1 MCSLEGEKV
10 HERSS
15 NRINLLV
22 SSMTKFYT
30 VMSAAFLLLA
40 LSSPQNDGCQNTST
54 LLFASAA
61 YTESMPSSQQQRS
74 FSTKSIVD
82 RPLAPPFPNGSC
94 GGTII
99 TLPRDLYGRQIRSDN
114 NLPFLNFN
122 LESSF
127 GNLVLPPRD
136 VKVWLPK
143 EYHLPEY
150 RYHNFPVL

>member
-1 MCSLEGEKV
+1 
-10 HERSS
+10 
-15 NRINLLV
+15 
-22 SSMTKFYT
+22 MTKFYT

>member
-1 MCSLEGEKV
+1 
-10 HERSS
+10 
-15 NRINLLV
+15 
-22 SSMTKFYT
+22 MTKFYT

-150 RYHNFPVL
+150 PYHNFPVL

>member
-1 MCSLEGEKV
+1 
-10 HERSS
+10 
-15 NRINLLV
+15 
-22 SSMTKFYT
+22 MTKFYT
-30 VMSAAFLLLA
+30 VMSASFLLLA

>member
-1 MCSLEGEKV
+1 
-10 HERSS
+10 
-15 NRINLLV
+15 
-22 SSMTKFYT
+22 MTKFYT
-30 VMSAAFLLLA
+30 VMSASFLLLA

-54 LLFASAA
+54 LLFGSAA

>member
-1 MCSLEGEKV
+1 
-10 HERSS
+10 
-15 NRINLLV
+15 
-22 SSMTKFYT
+22 MTKIYA
-30 VMSAAFLLLA
+30 VMAVAWLS
-40 LSSPQNDGCQNTST
+40 LSSHHNDGCHHDQQNTST

-61 YTESMPSSQQQRS
+61 YTSESMPSSQQRS
-74 FSTKSIVD
+74 FSTKTISHVD

-94 GGTII
+94 GGTVI
-99 TLPRDLYGRQIRSDN
+99 TLPRDLYGRQRSDDN

-122 LESSF
+122 LDPLSSF